1 MSSPKRRTT
10 KPPWSSVRDVVL
22 FLTGLAGIV
31 YEALS
36 GLERPTLLLL
46 YAALVGLPSFLRAD
60 ERNGD

>member
-1 MSSPKRRTT
+1 MSLPQRRTPR
-10 KPPWSSVRDVVL
+10 PPWPAVRDAIL
-22 FLTGLAGIV
+22 FMTGLAGIV

-60 ERNGD
+60 ERDKE